1 MEIGRH
7 AEEIGDGGQSSI
19 QLLQMPWNNISSR
32 HTSRQTS
39 QDLQGGRQQSRDSMH
54 SGGGGFR
61 SSVSRGI
68 LEDIDFGGPSSPPQ
82 RHEPS
87 DYVGTADGISSIAHS
102 DDKGCL
108 IRNTQP
114 NQ

>member
-7 AEEIGDGGQSSI
+7 AVEVVDRQSSI

-39 QDLQGGRQQSRDSMH
+39 QDPQNRPPSRDSMH

-61 SSVSRGI
+61 SSVSRGFG
-68 LEDIDFGGPSSPPQ
+68 EDIDFGPPYSPAQHLVHVGVNSIPPSCSC
-82 RHEPS
+82 
-87 DYVGTADGISSIAHS
+87 ADVR
-102 DDKGCL
+102 
-108 IRNTQP
+108 RNV
-114 NQ
+114 

>member
-7 AEEIGDGGQSSI
+7 AEEIDNRQSSI

-39 QDLQGGRQQSRDSMH
+39 QDPQGRPQSRDSMH

-68 LEDIDFGGPSSPPQ
+68 LEDDDFRQSSPDHH
-82 RHEPS
+82 R
-87 DYVGTADGISSIAHS
+87 YVPKELTVGNISSIY
-102 DDKGCL
+102 L
-108 IRNTQP
+108 F
-114 NQ
+114 